1 MIWLVFGATRIRI
14 RIVWNGS
21 GSGQMIQIHTD
32 PDPDPDPQHW
42 KFYNFFMKSDSAL
55 GILRGKQLG
64 QHLSSK
70 VQLAWLSEV
79 SQAWPEMQTCLMTLI
94 NPSTWYLTLDIC
106 GAIEPSSEVGT
117 ARWVG
122 KGREL
127 PRIPDL
133 MTANKPT
140 RKPTK
145 LILMHC
151 SHLQTGI
158 GYPWHNE

>member
-1 MIWLVFGATRIRI
+1 MILVSSWRY
-14 RIVWNGS
+14 
-21 GSGQMIQIHTD
+21 
-32 PDPDPDPQHW
+32 PDPDPYRLKWIWIRPNDTDPYRSGSRSGSTTLEILQ
-42 KFYNFFMKSDSAL
+42 FFHEIRLCPRDIE
-55 GILRGKQLG
+55 GET
-64 QHLSSK
+64 